1 MKKIYLTML
10 ALLAFASVNAQVTET
25 DWASMNDVVAL
36 KHSEFPK
43 GSGVVQIP
51 ICVKG
56 HEDFQGVT
64 FYIQLPEGLS
74 VATLDPVVEARKA
87 NIASGS
93 NMHTGNIQSDG
104 TYKVLS
110 TVAGST
116 STGAKA
122 YYTKGSADDDYL
134 FAYISVDVSSLDPG
148 EYPMKIV
155 TETHFSK
162 FNETGEPSIKLYD
175 EITTALVILNE
186 VVLDELDT
194 TWPGTYSGVDVKVLR
209 TISANNWNTICLP
222 FDMSEEQC
230 KAAFG
235 DDVELATFNG
245 YLYDEAVDE
254 NFINVRFTTAN
265 SITKNVPCIIKVST
279 AIAHDD
285 GFTVENVN
293 IEPAANSE
301 GLTVAAIERTRRQW
315 SEMIG
320 LYKVTTLEKD
330 LLFLSGNKFYYTSS
344 NQSKPTTMKG
354 FRAYFDFYDIISNK
368 DTGISTDDVKF
379 IFTFDDEP
387 TSIDGMASAE
397 KIKGVYTVS
406 GVKVAEDSLE
416 GLPKGVYIVNG
427 KKVLVK

>member
-134 FAYISVDVSSLDPG
+134 FAYISVDISDLDPG

-194 TWPGTYSGVDVKVLR
+194 TWPNSYTGVDVKVLR

-245 YLYDEAVDE
+245 YLYDEDVDE
-254 NFINVRFTTAN
+254 NFLNVRFTTAN
-265 SITKNVPCIIKVST
+265 SITKNVPYIIKAST

-293 IEPAANSE
+293 IEPSDDPYVEVGGGAMVGTYVNNTELVVWNSRH
-301 GLTVAAIERTRRQW
+301 TKIEKQ
-315 SEMIG
+315 
-320 LYKVTTLEKD
+320 Y
-330 LLFLSGNKFYYTSS
+330 LFISGNKFYYATANSR
-344 NQSKPTTMKG
+344 MKG
-354 FRAYFDFYDIISNK
+354 FRAYFDFDDVIK
-368 DTGISTDDVKF
+368 DKGTGISTDDVKF

-387 TSIDGMASAE
+387 TSIDGMAFAE
-397 KIKGVYTVS
+397 KVIGGVYTVS

>member
-51 ICVKG
+51 ICIKT
-56 HEDFQGVT
+56 HADFQGLT
-64 FYIQLPEGLS
+64 FNIQLPEGLEVQTQIDVDS
-74 VATLDPVVEARKA
+74 RKTNMATGYTIPDGAPQ
-87 NIASGS
+87 
-93 NMHTGNIQSDG
+93 TDG
-104 TYKVLS
+104 TYMALF
-110 TVAGST
+110 TMRGST
-116 STGAKA
+116 STGGKA

-134 FAYISVDVSSLDPG
+134 FGYITVDISSLEPG

-155 TETHFSK
+155 KETKLSK
-162 FNETGEPSIKLYD
+162 FDEEGEPSMTLTD

-186 VVLDELDT
+186 VVLDENDT
-194 TWPGTYSGVDVKVLR
+194 EWPGTYTGVNVKVLR

-235 DDVELATFNG
+235 DDVQLASFNG
-245 YLYDEAVDE
+245 YQYDEDVNP
-254 NFINVRFTTAN
+254 NFINVQFTPATT
-265 SITKNVPCIIKVST
+265 ITKNVPCIIKVST

-285 GFTVENVN
+285 GFSLEGVD
-293 IEPAANSE
+293 IEPAAEADLFKEVGDGTMVGTYVNNTELVEKNSR
-301 GLTVAAIERTRRQW
+301 G
-315 SEMIG
+315 
-320 LYKVTTLEKD
+320 KVTKQY
-330 LLFLSGNKFYYTSS
+330 LFLNGNNFYYATAST
-344 NQSKPTTMKG
+344 KPMKG
-354 FRAYFDFYDIISNK
+354 YRAFFDFTDEISDK
-368 DTGISTDDVKF
+368 ALSSGVKF
-379 IFTFDDEP
+379 IFALENEP
-387 TSIDGMASAE
+387 TAIDGVASAE
-397 KIKGVYTVS
+397 PIKGVYTVS

-416 GLPKGVYIVNG
+416 GLPKGIYIVNG

>member
-1 MKKIYLTML
+1 MKKIYLTLL
-10 ALLAFASVNAQVTET
+10 ALLAFAGAKAQTTVTET
-25 DWASMNDVVAL
+25 DWQSMDDVVAL

-134 FAYISVDVSSLDPG
+134 FAYISVDVSGLNPG

-175 EITTALVILNE
+175 AITTALVILTE
-186 VVLDELDT
+186 VVLDENDT
-194 TWPGTYSGVDVKVLR
+194 EWPGTYTGVNVKVLR

-235 DDVELATFNG
+235 DDVQLASFNG
-245 YLYDEAVDE
+245 YQYDEDVNP
-254 NFINVRFTTAN
+254 NFINVKFTPATT
-265 SITKNVPCIIKVST
+265 ITKNVPCIIKVST

-285 GFTVENVN
+285 GFSLEGVD
-293 IEPAANSE
+293 IEPAE
-301 GLTVAAIERTRRQW
+301 DLTVAAVKRTKKQW
-315 SEMIG
+315 SEMTGI
-320 LYKVTTLEKD
+320 YTVTTLDESI
-330 LLFLSGNKFYYTSS
+330 LFLSGNNFYYTSS
-344 NQSKPTTMKG
+344 DVSNPTKMKG
-354 FRAYFDFYDIISNK
+354 FRAYFDFYDELENKSLDSNS
-368 DTGISTDDVKF
+368 GVKF
-379 IFTFDDEP
+379 IFTLENEP
-387 TSIDGMASAE
+387 TAIDGVASAE
-397 KIKGVYTVS
+397 PIKGVYTVS

-416 GLPKGVYIVNG
+416 GLPKGIYIVNG

>member
-1 MKKIYLTML
+1 MKKIYLTLL
-10 ALLAFASVNAQVTET
+10 ALLAFAGAKAQTTVTET
-25 DWASMNDVVAL
+25 DWQSMDDVVAL

-162 FNETGEPSIKLYD
+162 FNETGEPSI
-175 EITTALVILNE
+175 NG
-186 VVLDELDT
+186 
-194 TWPGTYSGVDVKVLR
+194 PR
-209 TISANNWNTICLP
+209 T
-222 FDMSEEQC
+222 
-230 KAAFG
+230 
-235 DDVELATFNG
+235 
-245 YLYDEAVDE
+245 
-254 NFINVRFTTAN
+254 
-265 SITKNVPCIIKVST
+265 
-279 AIAHDD
+279 
-285 GFTVENVN
+285 
-293 IEPAANSE
+293 
-301 GLTVAAIERTRRQW
+301 
-315 SEMIG
+315 
-320 LYKVTTLEKD
+320 
-330 LLFLSGNKFYYTSS
+330 LS
-344 NQSKPTTMKG
+344 
-354 FRAYFDFYDIISNK
+354 
-368 DTGISTDDVKF
+368 
-379 IFTFDDEP
+379 
-387 TSIDGMASAE
+387 
-397 KIKGVYTVS
+397 
-406 GVKVAEDSLE
+406 
-416 GLPKGVYIVNG
+416 
-427 KKVLVK
+427 